1 MAAALSPEE
10 ATAAYTEATQK
21 FGTDGTFD
29 NLNDMCNKGIN
40 KLTVNITNAITTN
53 KKANLLAE
61 IDNVKAVFDEL
72 IKSTGLIEALPEFQ
86 MSEYKSKFANLYK
99 TLNEGAESLATLLAT
114 AETKADLNIDDADTN
129 KIKSQ
134 KEFLKSKA
142 EELTA
147 KKDGKPPTAAAAAGA
162 VAVSGAE
169 LAKYKELLRTLT
181 ENDVTVTTLAN
192 AVATSIQTISKGK
205 DKDKPAGAVAGGTQ
219 RVGTKKRKRRKR
231 RGKGTGKNT
240 PLSEVNVVL

>member
-1 MAAALSPEE
+1 MATPPEE
-10 ATAAYTEATQK
+10 AVAAYTEATQK
-21 FGTDGTFD
+21 FGANGTFD

-72 IKSTGLIEALPEFQ
+72 IKSTGLIEAMPEFQ
-86 MSEYKSKFANLYK
+86 TSEYKSKFANLYK

-114 AETKADLNIDDADTN
+114 AETKADLNIDDADTK

-147 KKDGKPPTAAAAAGA
+147 KDGKPPTAAATGAA
-162 VAVSGAE
+162 AVSDAE
-169 LAKYKELLRTLT
+169 LARYKELLRTLT
-181 ENDVTVTTLAN
+181 ANDVTVTTLAN
-192 AVATSIQTISKGK
+192 AVATSIQKISE
-205 DKDKPAGAVAGGTQ
+205 DKEKPDKAGGTQ

-231 RGKGTGKNT
+231 RGKGTGKNK